1 MFDGHK
7 VKVAHRVRQLEASFT
22 RKNPVETTS
31 QCQLV
36 TTVYEGRGYYSNV
49 ILPLLLL
56 LAGLLLLITAA
67 GNGERDDE
75 ADAGRNVSQTPT
87 TRLMHTAST
96 ST

>member
-31 QCQLV
+31 QRQLV

-56 LAGLLLLITAA
+56 VGPLLLITAA

-75 ADAGRNVSQTPT
+75 ADAGRNVSPTPT